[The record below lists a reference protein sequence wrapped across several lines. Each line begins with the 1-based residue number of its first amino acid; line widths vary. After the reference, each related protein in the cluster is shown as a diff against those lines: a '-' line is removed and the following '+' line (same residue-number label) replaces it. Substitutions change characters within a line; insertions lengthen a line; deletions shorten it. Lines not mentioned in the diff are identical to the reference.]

1 MLNHSISLHFIE
13 RIDEWRQYFYFL
25 YVFYGIT
32 GKERHRATFLDTDL
46 DLLLPLTLQ
55 GLGFFWL
62 PMVGGARFDPLPPS
76 KTLAEIS
83 DTDAIHLKLGTLIL

>member
-32 GKERHRATFLDTDL
+32 GKERHWATFLDADL

-62 PMVGGARFDPLPPS
+62 PMVGGARLDPPPS
-76 KTLAEIS
+76 RTLAKIS
-83 DTDAIHLKLGTLIL
+83 DNDAIHLKLGTLIL